1 VSSGQLFTV
10 TLTLARTGTAQ
21 ADVTGASL
29 SGAGI
34 SCSGAPSPVTNMAA
48 NQALTWTGCTAATS
62 GALLASATWLDANL
76 GGPAA
81 TTNVVTAPLTVQAAA
96 VVTAANLVTAPAP
109 VPVATPFS
117 VTLTLTRTGEAAAT
131 VTGASLTG
139 SGVVCTPPT
148 LPASVPLSLVLTWT
162 GCGGLPIAGQVPI
175 AATVTWVDD
184 NDPGR
189 ALTTAPVNG
198 IIDVAPPL

>member
-1 VSSGQLFTV
+1 MATV
-10 TLTLARTGTAQ
+10 
-21 ADVTGASL
+21 
-29 SGAGI
+29 
-34 SCSGAPSPVTNMAA
+34 
-48 NQALTWTGCTAATS
+48 QALTWAGCTATTS
-62 GALLASATWLDANL
+62 GDLSASATWIDTNL

-109 VPVATPFS
+109 VPVATTFS
-117 VTLTLTRTGEAAAT
+117 VTLTLTRTGEAGAT
-131 VTGASLTG
+131 VTGTSLSG

-148 LPASVPLSLVLTWT
+148 LPAAVPVNLVLTWT
-162 GCGGLPIAGQVPI
+162 GCGGLPNVGQVPI

-198 IIDVAPPL
+198 IIDVAPPP